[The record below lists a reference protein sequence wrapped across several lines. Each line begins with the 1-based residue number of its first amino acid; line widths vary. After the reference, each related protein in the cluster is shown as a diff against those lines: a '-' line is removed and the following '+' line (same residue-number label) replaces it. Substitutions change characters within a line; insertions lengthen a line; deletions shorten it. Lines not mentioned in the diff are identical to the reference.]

1 MSQLNSQAERT
12 LPPSNLSVLLKPS
25 MDWIT
30 PIHSG
35 GGVVC
40 FIRPPS
46 SQANLF

>member
-35 GGVVC
+35 GGGGLLYPAPQ
-40 FIRPPS
+40 FTG
-46 SQANLF
+46 